1 MLDFETISLELLLHL
16 LILLFPLRCVSILL
30 DADPNVINWSD
41 YEGRTALHLA
51 VADSASDDAAV
62 VKALLRDRR
71 VQVRSRN

>member
-1 MLDFETISLELLLHL
+1 MS
-16 LILLFPLRCVSILL
+16 LRCVQILL

-62 VKALLRDRR
+62 VRALLRDRR
-71 VQVRSRN
+71 VQV

>member
-1 MLDFETISLELLLHL
+1 M
-16 LILLFPLRCVSILL
+16 LFPLRCVSLLL

-71 VQVRSRN
+71 VQVRSTRN

>member
-1 MLDFETISLELLLHL
+1 MVFASVKLAFPV
-16 LILLFPLRCVSILL
+16 FPLRCVSILL

-71 VQVRSRN
+71 VQVIGIDSSNQQR